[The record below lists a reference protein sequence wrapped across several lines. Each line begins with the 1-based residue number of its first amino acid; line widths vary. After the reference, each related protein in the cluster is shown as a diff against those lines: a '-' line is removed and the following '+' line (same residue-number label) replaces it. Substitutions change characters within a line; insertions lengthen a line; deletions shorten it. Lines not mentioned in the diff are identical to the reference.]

1 MLAVKSLF
9 FLVVLLSCQ
18 QSRNLRI
25 RQTEREK
32 PTEESSQGPVEPSVP
47 PLQDPSQVIE
57 KPKPE
62 KPALPPKLQHFIVF
76 VRHAE
81 SCQNV
86 PAACSNVPDE
96 NRLTGN
102 GKMQA
107 QELTRILDN
116 LNKEQA
122 FNVIYTSEKIRATKS
137 IQDFVDK
144 NDLSHIIVKD
154 ARLNECSGPEVGCYS
169 DNGDGQSFKTSI
181 KNLLAQAKTSKNI
194 LIVGHSRKGYELL
207 KNNFLRTNF
216 ASIRSR
222 AISTYLES
230 CYKSGPL
237 WTSCF
242 SKANAGIKYREYS
255 YIHNALPISFND
267 DEVDFN

>member
-1 MLAVKSLF
+1 M
-9 FLVVLLSCQ
+9 
-18 QSRNLRI
+18 
-25 RQTEREK
+25 
-32 PTEESSQGPVEPSVP
+32 
-47 PLQDPSQVIE
+47 
-57 KPKPE
+57 
-62 KPALPPKLQHFIVF
+62 
-76 VRHAE
+76 
-81 SCQNV
+81 

-122 FNVIYTSEKIRATKS
+122 FDAIYTSEKIRATKS

-181 KNLLAQAKTSKNI
+181 KTSSHRLKHPKTS
-194 LIVGHSRKGYELL
+194 
-207 KNNFLRTNF
+207 
-216 ASIRSR
+216 
-222 AISTYLES
+222 
-230 CYKSGPL
+230 
-237 WTSCF
+237 
-242 SKANAGIKYREYS
+242 
-255 YIHNALPISFND
+255 
-267 DEVDFN
+267 

>member
-1 MLAVKSLF
+1 MRDSTSA
-9 FLVVLLSCQ
+9 
-18 QSRNLRI
+18 
-25 RQTEREK
+25 
-32 PTEESSQGPVEPSVP
+32 QG
-47 PLQDPSQVIE
+47 
-57 KPKPE
+57 
-62 KPALPPKLQHFIVF
+62 
-76 VRHAE
+76 R
-81 SCQNV
+81 
-86 PAACSNVPDE
+86 
-96 NRLTGN
+96 
-102 GKMQA
+102 
-107 QELTRILDN
+107 
-116 LNKEQA
+116 
-122 FNVIYTSEKIRATKS
+122 
-137 IQDFVDK
+137 
-144 NDLSHIIVKD
+144 
-154 ARLNECSGPEVGCYS
+154 VGCYS

-237 WTSCF
+237 WKSCF

-267 DEVDFN
+267 DEVDFSKFLSFRLANTVLIKILSPYKMRTIHD